1 MSTDQSLYSLHH
13 ENCFNNLTN
22 NTLNHSSAEV
32 NGNIMDDFILDG
44 IQAPS
49 RRAPATERSL
59 RGDSAPLSKSIK
71 LEHLRKFFHLPIVEV
86 ARQLGT
92 CTTALKKICRKN
104 RISKWPYRQIK
115 SITKSIQSLEM
126 ASLNDAL
133 PDETRLQYRQ
143 QIVSLQAAIDDLI
156 KDPNSSVDLLT
167 MGVDLGVLNDT
178 LDFAGVDFNDSDNLD
193 FDDSLALMNSN
204 LTINADNRV
213 EEKRS
218 SQLLPLAFSMSNMH
232 WPKPS
237 DDVTQIMKAASRL
250 SSQTMENEFLSSNHP
265 SSSSSSSSKSKKRSS
280 ASDSCPASSKRPHQ
294 TSVDVAGPTVD
305 PNSFQCK
312 PVEIGELLL
321 TS

>member
-1 MSTDQSLYSLHH
+1 M
-13 ENCFNNLTN
+13 
-22 NTLNHSSAEV
+22 
-32 NGNIMDDFILDG
+32 
-44 IQAPS
+44 
-49 RRAPATERSL
+49 

-92 CTTALKKICRKN
+92 CTTALKKICRRN

-143 QIVSLQAAIDDLI
+143 QIVSFQTAIDDLI
-156 KDPNSSVDLLT
+156 KDPNSSVDLLM
-167 MGVDLGVLNDT
+167 MGVDLLNDS
-178 LDFAGVDFNDSDNLD
+178 LDFTGVDFNDSDNLD

-204 LTINADNRV
+204 LLSNADSRG
-213 EEKRS
+213 EEKKS
-218 SQLLPLAFSMSNMH
+218 SQQMPLLFSMSNLH

-250 SSQTMENEFLSSNHP
+250 SSQTMENEFLTSNHP
-265 SSSSSSSSKSKKRSS
+265 SSSSSSSSSKNKKRSS

-294 TSVDVAGPTVD
+294 TSVDVAGPAVD
-305 PNSFQCK
+305 QDSFQYK
-312 PVEIGELLL
+312 PVEIGKL
-321 TS
+321 SY

>member
-1 MSTDQSLYSLHH
+1 MNDFSST
-13 ENCFNNLTN
+13 
-22 NTLNHSSAEV
+22 
-32 NGNIMDDFILDG
+32 G
-44 IQAPS
+44 IQVPS

-92 CTTALKKICRKN
+92 CTTALKKICRRN

-133 PDETRLQYRQ
+133 PDETRMQYRQ

-167 MGVDLGVLNDT
+167 MGVDLGVLNDS

-204 LTINADNRV
+204 LTSNADSRG
-213 EEKRS
+213 EEKKN
-218 SQLLPLAFSMSNMH
+218 SQQMPLAFSMNNLH

-265 SSSSSSSSKSKKRSS
+265 SSSSSSSSSSKSKKRSS
-280 ASDSCPASSKRPHQ
+280 VSDSCPTSSKRPHQ
-294 TSVDVAGPTVD
+294 TSGDVAGPAVD

-312 PVEIGELLL
+312 PVEIGKLLAVIISSVHRNHSFVFVL
-321 TS
+321 